1 MNENTKPTAFA
12 HSSSSY
18 RPLNQDT
25 SSQDYILWLTD
36 KTESQVLNPR
46 LTVSLPPT
54 FFCMQNTKE
63 SWAFFKPVFL
73 KPKAHASAAS

>member
-1 MNENTKPTAFA
+1 MNENTKSTAFA
-12 HSSSSY
+12 HSSSSSY

-46 LTVSLPPT
+46 LTVYLPH
-54 FFCMQNTKE
+54 FFLHAEHKE
-63 SWAFFKPVFL
+63 VLGFL
-73 KPKAHASAAS
+73 QTGFLQT